1 MVDKLNPKINLKPT
15 KVIQANNPNGTQ
27 ALPVDVKVES
37 GADKEK
43 KMRNTASVTD
53 VMNYKE

>member
-1 MVDKLNPKINLKPT
+1 MVAKSNPKINLKPT
-15 KVIQANNPNGTQ
+15 KMIGANNPNGTK
-27 ALPVDVKVES
+27 ALPVNVRVES

>member
-1 MVDKLNPKINLKPT
+1 MVDKLNPKINLKPM
-15 KVIQANNPNGTQ
+15 KVIRANNPNGTR

-43 KMRNTASVTD
+43 KMRNTASITD